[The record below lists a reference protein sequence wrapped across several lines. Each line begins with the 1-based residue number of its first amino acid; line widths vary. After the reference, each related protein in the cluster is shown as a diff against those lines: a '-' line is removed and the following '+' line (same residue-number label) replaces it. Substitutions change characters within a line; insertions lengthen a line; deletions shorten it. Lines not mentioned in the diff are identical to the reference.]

1 MTLSQYFITREENSF
16 IWIRGILSIGNN
28 TNSSC
33 CMQGDLAE
41 EDVSYYVIE
50 NTVHMM
56 KIPFCKVVKAL
67 KLADNIESFLIYDP
81 IKKCFNYLYFWQER
95 NRTKQE
101 FISWLE
107 KCSKRAIKCVSMY
120 TI

>member
-67 KLADNIESFLIYDP
+67 KLADNIEYFLVYYSYKKSLEIRSFQQQNDS
-81 IKKCFNYLYFWQER
+81 
-95 NRTKQE
+95 TKQD

-107 KCSKRAIKCVSMY
+107 KCSRKTVGRISIG